1 MFTAIAVAGKN
12 DSEKRIDRIIRK
24 IFPSLKLGMVY
35 REIRKGRIR
44 VNNTNIEPDYR
55 IVEGDS
61 IEIHDTLAESVKRD
75 IENLLPAKTRKNDK
89 KTFPTLCA
97 QSIETVFENT
107 LFAAVNKPAGLA
119 VHPGSFRGKA
129 GKPGYRGNEPAL
141 SDMIKAKYRGLSER
155 SISFTPAPL
164 HRLDRNTSG
173 IIFFSK
179 SIEGARLFSSL
190 MREGKIKKKYI
201 ALLDGKLEEK
211 NRWTDYISQNRE
223 KGVSGEADESSGRR
237 AVTEIRPFISTETHT
252 LADITIETGRYH
264 QIRKQCAMHGFP
276 LAGDRKYGSSTTL
289 QRRQPQ
295 KREQVKGSNCNTGEE
310 SISYLLHCY
319 SVFIGDQ
326 NPGYKLKE
334 KAGFEKIT
342 APLPDY
348 YLSKIS
354 EIFAKKDVEKLCRM
368 LYS

>member
-1 MFTAIAVAGKN
+1 MFTAIAVAGQN

-44 VNNTNIEPDYR
+44 VNNKNIEPDYR
-55 IVEGDS
+55 IAEGDS

-89 KTFPTLCA
+89 KTFPALCT
-97 QSIETVFENT
+97 QSTETVFENT

-119 VHPGSFRGKA
+119 VHPGSFRGRT
-129 GKPGYRGNEPAL
+129 GKPGYRSNEPAL
-141 SDMIKAKYRGLSER
+141 SDMIKAEYGSLSEC

-179 SIEGARLFSSL
+179 SIEGARLFSLL

-201 ALLDGKLEEK
+201 ALLDGKLEK
-211 NRWTDYISQNRE
+211 KAVWKDFISQNRE
-223 KGVSGEADESSGRR
+223 KGISGEADESSGRR
-237 AVTEIRPFISTETHT
+237 AVTEIRPLISTETHT
-252 LADITIETGRYH
+252 LADIAIETGRYH

-276 LAGDRKYGSSTTL
+276 LTGDRKYGSSTIL
-289 QRRQPQ
+289 QKPE
-295 KREQVKGSNCNTGEE
+295 KKGLGKENSSTERET
-310 SISYLLHCY
+310 IPYLLHCY
-319 SVFIGDQ
+319 SVSIGDE
-326 NPGYKLKE
+326 NPGNMLKE

-348 YLSKIS
+348 YLRKIS
-354 EIFAKKDVEKLCRM
+354 EIFAKNDIEKQCHM